1 RIYFRHLPICHFLGA
16 CKLKNEI
23 WGALGKD
30 DLVSQWILG
39 WRRGGVEA
47 NGHWSWGMVH
57 FLAMSKTP
65 HLTIIVPAYNAAKD
79 LPACLESLYAQTVAI
94 RILIA
99 NDGST
104 DDTAAVADAAARLEI
119 VRVLHLPHSGANAA
133 RQAAL
138 EAVDTPYFAFVDA
151 DDALEPTFAEEMIE
165 AAVRHK
171 ADLVFCPYICVYDR
185 VERHVSYG
193 GEGDAFARD
202 AHPLRKT
209 PNLLVSVPVF
219 FWGKLFRTEYV
230 RPHIDF
236 APKECAPME
245 DIPTIIPLLIDMP
258 RMAKVATP
266 LYRYAISS
274 DSMCR
279 VSKQELTR
287 IVALRTLHERLE
299 AIGALPTF
307 LPQLYAIN
315 RCYLFDQLE
324 KLRGYCDP
332 AHQHRVIRDYFRHL
346 EGTLPGWRP
355 HPFHPTFYAAYW
367 HGVVAWNTL
376 RNRFTRRGKDGED

>member
-1 RIYFRHLPICHFLGA
+1 
-16 CKLKNEI
+16 
-23 WGALGKD
+23 
-30 DLVSQWILG
+30 
-39 WRRGGVEA
+39 
-47 NGHWSWGMVH
+47 
-57 FLAMSKTP
+57 
-65 HLTIIVPAYNAAKD
+65 LTIIVPAYNAAKT
-79 LPACLESLYAQTVAI
+79 LPACLESLYAQTVPI
-94 RILIA
+94 HILIA

-104 DDTAAVADAAARLEI
+104 DDTASIAEKAVNCSASVE
-119 VRVLHLPHSGANAA
+119 VLHLRHSGLIATRKASIS
-133 RQAAL
+133 
-138 EAVDTPYFAFVDA
+138 AVKTAYFAFLDA
-151 DDALEPTFAEEMIE
+151 DDALEATFAEEMLGS
-165 AAVRHK
+165 AVRHD
-171 ADLVFCPYICVYDR
+171 ADLVFCPYICVYDDIA
-185 VERHVSYG
+185 RHVSYG
-193 GEGDAFARD
+193 GEAEVFAQNTMPIRKS
-202 AHPLRKT
+202 PGLLLR
-209 PNLLVSVPVF
+209 VPTF
-219 FWGKLFRTEYV
+219 FWGKLFRTKYI
-230 RPHIDF
+230 RSRIDY
-236 APKECAPME
+236 PPVECIPLE
-245 DIPTIIPLLIDMP
+245 DIPVIVPLLIDMP